1 MTTIEFDQLIRTGR
15 RHHAHSWAVSVLY
28 HLIGLAGALFLM
40 SDIDKPVLLDTF
52 RWEVSMVEAATAEPP
67 SPVPP
72 TPAPPQPRHVKRT
85 ADPRPPV
92 ETIQTVKH
100 ADHEIVTPQ
109 TQIPVETV
117 QSEETSPVVARA
129 VSAAHT
135 TVTEQTES
143 VTERETVEQ
152 SVVQREV
159 VDAGPDLPA
168 VEHRSVL
175 HREVQYRRTQA
186 DYGWLRD
193 LLWKRIEELKRYPT
207 LARANH
213 WEGRVV
219 VQAVIRADGT
229 VGALSV
235 AESSGHALLDDE
247 ALVVMRKASPLR
259 LTHQLEKSQITILV
273 PISYRLEG

>member
-1 MTTIEFDQLIRTGR
+1 MTVNEFDQLICSGG
-15 RHHAHSWAVSVLY
+15 RHHANSWAASLLY
-28 HLIGLAGALFLM
+28 HLIGISSVLFVM
-40 SDIDKPVLLDTF
+40 MDRDNPIILDTF

-67 SPVPP
+67 PPPPPP
-72 TPAPPQPRHVKRT
+72 TPAPSQPRHVKRT

-92 ETIQTVKH
+92 ETLQTVRNP
-100 ADHEIVTPQ
+100 DHEIVTPQ
-109 TQIPVETV
+109 TQTAVETV
-117 QSEETSPVVARA
+117 PSDETAPVV
-129 VSAAHT
+129 SQ
-135 TVTEQTES
+135 TVTTTQTA
-143 VTERETVEQ
+143 VVERVVEQ
-152 SVVQREV
+152 PPVVQEEAF
-159 VDAGPDLPA
+159 DAGHDLPA
-168 VEHRSVL
+168 VEHRAVL
-175 HREVQYRRTQA
+175 HRDVQYRRTQA

-213 WEGRVV
+213 WEGKVV

-235 AESSGHALLDDE
+235 AESSGHALLDEE
-247 ALVVMRKASPLR
+247 AMVVMRKASPLR